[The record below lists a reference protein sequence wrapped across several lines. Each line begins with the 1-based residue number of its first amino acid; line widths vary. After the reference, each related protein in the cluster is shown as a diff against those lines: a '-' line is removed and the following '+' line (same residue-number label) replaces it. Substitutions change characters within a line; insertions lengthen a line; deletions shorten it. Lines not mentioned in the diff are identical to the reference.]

1 MLSNT
6 CKKSEEMVMF
16 SLGGKSTNTCKMS
29 EEMVMVSVGGKKQ
42 GWSLSANT
50 NPISSV
56 LNQGPN

>member
-42 GWSLSANT
+42 D
-50 NPISSV
+50 
-56 LNQGPN
+56 